1 MQLSRLP
8 SAFKRSVPPPSG
20 GRAGGDDAFGTQL
33 TKVSTVALAIPHAD
47 CLPGFISVRRA
58 TTGQEFRLCGTFAA
72 YLRLAHANLL
82 KEFLVKKVFIG
93 VTLFFSTVFS
103 VSAFAY
109 PDQTYV
115 LSCKSSSAQIAMTL
129 TASTSTG
136 ISTGELTV
144 ILAGRKGQIVVDDVL
159 TDVPRHSSKAPK
171 VFAFYAE
178 DRLFALILSKDA
190 ISASLERDAN
200 AAIVIN
206 GQRERAVCTGS
217 QTY

>member
-1 MQLSRLP
+1 M
-8 SAFKRSVPPPSG
+8 
-20 GRAGGDDAFGTQL
+20 
-33 TKVSTVALAIPHAD
+33 
-47 CLPGFISVRRA
+47 
-58 TTGQEFRLCGTFAA
+58 
-72 YLRLAHANLL
+72 
-82 KEFLVKKVFIG
+82 
-93 VTLFFSTVFS
+93 FFSL
-103 VSAFAY
+103 SAFAF
-109 PDQTYV
+109 PEQAYV
-115 LSCKSSSAQIAMTL
+115 LSCKSPSAQITMTL

-136 ISTGELTV
+136 ISTGEVTV
-144 ILAGRKGQIVVDDVL
+144 KLAGRNGQIVIDDVL
-159 TDVPRHSSKAPK
+159 TDAPRHSSRAPK

>member
-1 MQLSRLP
+1 M
-8 SAFKRSVPPPSG
+8 
-20 GRAGGDDAFGTQL
+20 
-33 TKVSTVALAIPHAD
+33 
-47 CLPGFISVRRA
+47 
-58 TTGQEFRLCGTFAA
+58 
-72 YLRLAHANLL
+72 
-82 KEFLVKKVFIG
+82 KKAFIG

-103 VSAFAY
+103 LSAFAY

-115 LSCKSSSAQIAMTL
+115 LSCKSPSAQIAMTL
-129 TASTSTG
+129 TASTSAG

-159 TDVPRHSSKAPK
+159 TDAPRHSSKAPK

-190 ISASLERDAN
+190 ISASLERDTN
-200 AAIVIN
+200 AAIEIN